1 MEQRGLS
8 PAAGT
13 ESSIFVDVRT
23 YIIGFAIFLV
33 LALFSSFAGI
43 SFLVPIVAFLGA
55 GALYLLF
62 KNPLLLLGS
71 LVVVRMSLDYS
82 SQFVTLNLFERTFSL
97 SQLLGLGI
105 AALGILFILFH
116 GRALGRFPLLL
127 PYGLM
132 ILWGLGTLAYSIAPA
147 SSLQETLR
155 VFDLFVVGFMAYAV
169 TERYRDYRFLLMAI
183 FASSLLPILFGIYQ
197 FVFGI
202 GLTDENVSA
211 IRIFGTFSHPNVF
224 SLYLFVV
231 AAVASIYFLV
241 YARQDRARLLSGLYL
256 GLVIATLLLTYA
268 RIAWIALFV
277 FTLLIALWRYRFLL
291 FPIIL
296 LPLVLTAFVPAV
308 NERVMEA
315 LHPTPDSSIVWRK
328 NLWHDM
334 ILKTNL
340 DDRNWFGSGMDTF
353 RVSAEML
360 RGERFG
366 SNESHNDFVKFY
378 VDGGIVG
385 LVVLVLYLI
394 AFAFPAAKV
403 RRLTPSHSLKNMAT
417 LLLLLVLT
425 LVISSLSD
433 NVFKNTPVQWILAI
447 VMGGFL
453 ALYHASLPTDLRDRI

>member
-1 MEQRGLS
+1 MF
-8 PAAGT
+8 T
-13 ESSIFVDVRT
+13 DVRT
-23 YIIGFAIFLV
+23 YVIGLAVFFV
-33 LALFSSFAGI
+33 LALLASFAGA
-43 SFLVPIVAFLGA
+43 SLLLPIVAFLGA
-55 GALYLLF
+55 GSLYLLF
-62 KNPLLLLGS
+62 KNPLFLLGA
-71 LVVVRMSLDYS
+71 LIVVRMSLDYS
-82 SQFVTLNLFERTFSL
+82 SQFVTLSLFERTLSL
-97 SQLLGLGI
+97 SQLLGAGI
-105 AALGILFILFH
+105 AVLGVLFILFH

-127 PYGLM
+127 PYGLV

-147 SSLQETLR
+147 TSLQETLR

-169 TERYRDYRFLLMAI
+169 VERYRDYRFLLMAI
-183 FASSLLPILFGIYQ
+183 FVSSILPILFGIYQ

-256 GLVIATLLLTYA
+256 GLVLVTLLLTYA
-268 RIAWIALFV
+268 RIAWISLFVFALFV
-277 FTLLIALWRYRFLL
+277 VLWRYRFLL
-291 FPIIL
+291 FPLIL

-308 NERVMEA
+308 NQRVMEA
-315 LHPTPDSSIVWRK
+315 LHPTPDSSIVWRQ

-334 ILKTNL
+334 LLKTNL
-340 DDRNWFGSGMDTF
+340 EDRNWLGSGMDTF
-353 RVSAEML
+353 RISAETL
-360 RGERFG
+360 RGERLG

-385 LVVLVLYLI
+385 LSVLILYLI
-394 AFAFPAAKV
+394 TFTFPVAKV

-425 LVISSLSD
+425 LVVASLSD

-453 ALYHASLPTDLRDRI
+453 ALYHASLPKDFRDQL

>member
-1 MEQRGLS
+1 MEQGSLTPYSR
-8 PAAGT
+8 ANT
-13 ESSIFVDVRT
+13 SIFLDVRT
-23 YIIGFAIFLV
+23 YVIGLAVFFV
-33 LALFSSFAGI
+33 LALLGTFVGI
-43 SFLVPIVAFLGA
+43 SPLIPIAAFLGA

-62 KNPLLLLGS
+62 QNPLLLLAS
-71 LVVVRMSLDYS
+71 LIVVRMSLDYS
-82 SQFVTLNLFERTFSL
+82 SQFITLTLFERSFSL
-97 SQLLGLGI
+97 SQLLGLGV
-105 AALGILFILFH
+105 AGLGLIFIFTK
-116 GRALGRFPLLL
+116 GRSLGRFPLLL
-127 PYGLM
+127 PYGLV
-132 ILWGLGTLAYSIAPA
+132 ILWGLGTLAYSIAPGTSA
-147 SSLQETLR
+147 QEVLR
-155 VFDLFVVGFMAYAV
+155 VFDLFVIGFMAYAV

-224 SLYLFVV
+224 SLYLFTI
-231 AAVASIYFLV
+231 AAVASIYTIV
-241 YARQDRARLLSGLYL
+241 YARQDRARLLSSLYL

-268 RIAWIALFV
+268 RIAWISLFV
-277 FTLLIALWRYRFLL
+277 FALLVALWRYRFLL
-291 FPIIL
+291 FPLIL

-315 LHPTPDSSIVWRK
+315 LHPTPDSSIVWRQ

-340 DDRNWFGSGMDTF
+340 DDRTWLGNGMDTF
-353 RVSAEML
+353 RISAEQL

-385 LVVLVLYLI
+385 LGVLILYLI
-394 AFAFPAAKV
+394 AFVFPALKV
-403 RRLTPSHSLKNMAT
+403 RRLTPSHSLRNMAT
-417 LLLLLVLT
+417 LLSLLVLT
-425 LVISSLSD
+425 LTIASLSD
-433 NVFKNTPVQWILAI
+433 NVFKNTPVQWILAV

-453 ALYHASLPTDLRDRI
+453 ALYHASLPKEFRDQL

>member
-1 MEQRGLS
+1 MEQKVLAPPIPGEPSLF
-8 PAAGT
+8 T
-13 ESSIFVDVRT
+13 DVRT
-23 YIIGFAIFLV
+23 YVIGFAVFFV
-33 LALFSSFAGI
+33 LALLASVIGASLLIPVA
-43 SFLVPIVAFLGA
+43 AFLGA

-71 LVVVRMSLDYS
+71 LIVVRMSLDYS
-82 SQFVTLNLFERTFSL
+82 SQFITLTLFERTVSL
-97 SQLLGLGI
+97 SQLLGAGI

-132 ILWGLGTLAYSIAPA
+132 LLWGLGTLAYSIAPGTSA
-147 SSLQETLR
+147 QEAFR
-155 VFDLFVVGFMAYAV
+155 VFDLFIVGFMAYATV
-169 TERYRDYRFLLMAI
+169 ERYRDYRFLLMAI
-183 FASSLLPILFGIYQ
+183 FVSSILPILFGIYQ

-256 GLVIATLLLTYA
+256 GVVLVTLLLTYA
-268 RIAWIALFV
+268 RIAWISLFV
-277 FTLLIALWRYRFLL
+277 FALLIALWRYRFLL
-291 FPIIL
+291 LPLVL

-308 NERVMEA
+308 NQRVMEA
-315 LHPTPDSSIVWRK
+315 LHPTPDSSIVWRQ

-334 ILKTNL
+334 LLKTDL
-340 DDRNWFGSGMDTF
+340 DNRNWLGSGMDTF
-353 RVSAEML
+353 RISAEAL

-394 AFAFPAAKV
+394 SFAFPAAKV

-417 LLLLLVLT
+417 LLLLLILT
-425 LVISSLSD
+425 LVIASLSD

-453 ALYHASLPTDLRDRI
+453 ALYHTSLPKEFRDQL

>member
-1 MEQRGLS
+1 MVGL
-8 PAAGT
+8 AV
-13 ESSIFVDVRT
+13 F
-23 YIIGFAIFLV
+23 FV
-33 LALFSSFAGI
+33 LALLMSFVGASI
-43 SFLVPIVAFLGA
+43 LLPIAAFLGA

-71 LVVVRMSLDYS
+71 LIVVRMSLDYS
-82 SQFVTLNLFERTFSL
+82 SQFVTLSLFERTLSL
-97 SQLLGLGI
+97 SQILGAGI
-105 AALGILFILFH
+105 AVLGILFILFH

-127 PYGLM
+127 PYSLV

-147 SSLQETLR
+147 TSLQETLR
-155 VFDLFVVGFMAYAV
+155 VFDLFVIGFMAYATV
-169 TERYRDYRFLLMAI
+169 KRYRDYRFLLMAI
-183 FASSLLPILFGIYQ
+183 FISSILPILFGIYQ

-256 GLVIATLLLTYA
+256 GLVLVTLLLTYA
-268 RIAWIALFV
+268 RIAWISLFV
-277 FTLLIALWRYRFLL
+277 FALLIALWRYRFLL
-291 FPIIL
+291 FPLIL

-308 NERVMEA
+308 NQRVMEA
-315 LHPTPDSSIVWRK
+315 LHPTPDSSIVWRQ

-334 ILKTNL
+334 ILKTRL
-340 DDRNWFGSGMDTF
+340 DDRNWLGSGIDTF
-353 RVSAEML
+353 RVSAETL

-378 VDGGIVG
+378 VDGGVVG

-425 LVISSLSD
+425 LVIASLSD

-453 ALYHASLPTDLRDRI
+453 ALYHASLPKDFRDQL

>member
-1 MEQRGLS
+1 MEQKGLT
-8 PAAGT
+8 PAT
-13 ESSIFVDVRT
+13 MTTMPSIFADVRT
-23 YIIGFAIFLV
+23 YIV
-33 LALFSSFAGI
+33 SLALFFVLTLLATFAGA
-43 SFLVPIVAFLGA
+43 SLFVPIAACLGV

-62 KNPLLLLGS
+62 KNPLVLLATLI
-71 LVVVRMSLDYS
+71 VVRMSLDYS
-82 SQFVTLNLFERTFSL
+82 SQFITLTLFERTLSL
-97 SQLLGLGI
+97 SQLLGAGI
-105 AALGILFILFH
+105 AALGVLFILCH

-127 PYGLM
+127 PYGLV

-147 SSLQETLR
+147 TSLQETLR
-155 VFDLFVVGFMAYAV
+155 VFDLFVVGFMAYV
-169 TERYRDYRFLLMAI
+169 TVERYRDYRFLLMAI
-183 FASSLLPILFGIYQ
+183 FVSSILPILFGIYQ

-202 GLTDENVSA
+202 GLSDENVSA

-256 GLVIATLLLTYA
+256 GLVLVTLLLTYA
-268 RIAWIALFV
+268 RIAWISLFV
-277 FTLLIALWRYRFLL
+277 FAFLIALWRYRFLL
-291 FPIIL
+291 FPLIL
-296 LPLVLTAFVPAV
+296 LPLVLTAFIPAV

-315 LHPTPDSSIVWRK
+315 LHPTADSSIVWRQ

-334 ILKTNL
+334 LLKTNL
-340 DDRNWFGSGMDTF
+340 EDRHWLGSGMDTF
-353 RVSAEML
+353 RVSAEQL

-385 LVVLVLYLI
+385 LVVFALYLI
-394 AFAFPAAKV
+394 AFIFPTAKV

-417 LLLLLVLT
+417 LLLLLILT
-425 LVISSLSD
+425 LIIASLSD

-453 ALYHASLPTDLRDRI
+453 ALYHHTYRPTA

>member
-1 MEQRGLS
+1 MEQKSLTT
-8 PAAGT
+8 PAAP
-13 ESSIFVDVRT
+13 SLFADPRT
-23 YIIGFAIFLV
+23 YLVGLAAFFL
-33 LALFSSFAGI
+33 LALLAALAGA
-43 SFLVPIVAFLGA
+43 SLLVPIVALLGV
-55 GALYLLF
+55 GALYMLF
-62 KNPLLLLGS
+62 KNPLFLLGS
-71 LVVVRMSLDYS
+71 LIVVRMSLDYS
-82 SQFVTLNLFERTFSL
+82 SQFITISLFERTFSL
-97 SQLLGLGI
+97 SQLLGVGIAGLGI
-105 AALGILFILFH
+105 IFILFQ
-116 GRALGRFPLLL
+116 GRKFGRFPLLL
-127 PYGLM
+127 PYSLV

-147 SSLQETLR
+147 TSLQEVLR
-155 VFDLFVVGFMAYAV
+155 VFDLLTIGFLAYASV
-169 TERYRDYRFLLMAI
+169 ERYRDYRFLLMAI
-183 FASSLLPILFGIYQ
+183 FVSSILPILFGIYQ

-224 SLYLFVV
+224 SLYLFTV

-256 GLVIATLLLTYA
+256 GLVLVTLLLTYA
-268 RIAWIALFV
+268 RIAWVSLFV
-277 FTLLIALWRYRFLL
+277 FSLLIALWRYRFLI
-291 FPIIL
+291 FPLIL

-315 LHPTPDSSIVWRK
+315 LNPTPDSSIVWRQ

-334 ILKTNL
+334 VLKTNL
-340 DDRNWFGSGMDTF
+340 EDRHFLGSGIDTF
-353 RVSAEML
+353 RVSAEQL

-385 LVVLVLYLI
+385 LTVLALYLI
-394 AFAFPAAKV
+394 AVTFPAAKV

-425 LVISSLSD
+425 LVIASLSD
-433 NVFKNTPVQWILAI
+433 NVFKNTPVQWILAV

-453 ALYHASLPTDLRDRI
+453 ALYHASLPKEFRDQL

>member
-1 MEQRGLS
+1 ML
-8 PAAGT
+8 T
-13 ESSIFVDVRT
+13 DIRT
-23 YIIGFAIFLV
+23 YVIGLAVFFV
-33 LALFSSFAGI
+33 LALLASFVGTSLLLPIAG
-43 SFLVPIVAFLGA
+43 FLGA
-55 GALYLLF
+55 GSLYLLF
-62 KNPLLLLGS
+62 KNPIFLLGA
-71 LVVVRMSLDYS
+71 LIVIRMSLDYS
-82 SQFVTLNLFERTFSL
+82 SQFITLSLFERTLSL
-97 SQLLGLGI
+97 SQFLGAGI
-105 AALGILFILFH
+105 AVLGILFILFH

-127 PYGLM
+127 PYGLV

-147 SSLQETLR
+147 TSLQETLR
-155 VFDLFVVGFMAYAV
+155 VFDLLVIGFMAYATV
-169 TERYRDYRFLLMAI
+169 ERYRDYRFLLMAI
-183 FASSLLPILFGIYQ
+183 FVSSILPILFGIYQ

-256 GLVIATLLLTYA
+256 GLVLVTLLLTYA
-268 RIAWIALFV
+268 RIAWISLFV
-277 FTLLIALWRYRFLL
+277 FAFLIALWRYRFLL
-291 FPIIL
+291 FPLIL

-315 LHPTPDSSIVWRK
+315 LHPTPDSSIVWRQ

-340 DDRNWFGSGMDTF
+340 EDRHWLGSGMDTF
-353 RVSAEML
+353 RVSAEQL

-385 LVVLVLYLI
+385 LSVLILYLI
-394 AFAFPAAKV
+394 TLTFPVAKV

-425 LVISSLSD
+425 LVIASLSD
-433 NVFKNTPVQWILAI
+433 NVFKNTPVQWILAV

-453 ALYHASLPTDLRDRI
+453 ALYHASLPKDFRDQL